1 MNINTTETIQD
12 NEAMVSDKFERLRH
26 IHVTSAIISEMEVVG
41 YIRQLNLGKA
51 AGADGLTAE
60 HYLYAIGSSVP
71 LHISS
76 MLTLCLQHGLV
87 PETFLH
93 GILIPIYKT
102 GKDSSKANSYRP
114 VTLSV
119 TLTKILEMYILE
131 TCSVHHQPHP
141 VQFGFTSH
149 RGMDMAIAIAHDVSQ
164 YYNSRGSSTF
174 TCSLDAEG
182 AFDHIPHSVIFGK
195 LDGMMPDHMWRLLY
209 RWYDSM
215 YVTVRLNGSL
225 GRRLDVRRGVRQ
237 GSIISPWIFNCF
249 YRDMVK
255 TVNDM
260 ECGLIIGNNRYN
272 IIC

>member
-1 MNINTTETIQD
+1 M
-12 NEAMVSDKFERLRH
+12 
-26 IHVTSAIISEMEVVG
+26 ISEMEVVG

-141 VQFGFTSH
+141 AQFGFTSH
-149 RGMDMAIAIAHDVSQ
+149 RGTDMAIAVAHDVSQ
-164 YYNSRGSSTF
+164 Y
-174 TCSLDAEG
+174 
-182 AFDHIPHSVIFGK
+182 
-195 LDGMMPDHMWRLLY
+195 
-209 RWYDSM
+209 
-215 YVTVRLNGSL
+215 
-225 GRRLDVRRGVRQ
+225 
-237 GSIISPWIFNCF
+237 
-249 YRDMVK
+249 
-255 TVNDM
+255 
-260 ECGLIIGNNRYN
+260 
-272 IIC
+272 